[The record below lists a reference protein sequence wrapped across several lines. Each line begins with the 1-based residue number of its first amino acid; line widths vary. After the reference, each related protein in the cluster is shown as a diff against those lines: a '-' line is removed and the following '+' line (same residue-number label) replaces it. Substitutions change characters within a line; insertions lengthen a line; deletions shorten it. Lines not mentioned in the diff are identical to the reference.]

1 MGGAKAKGERGS
13 FNYRYTLSVTT
24 SAELEGGYAVVKVD
38 SKSRG
43 VPFQGRLTSPG
54 PFPLGITTI

>member
-1 MGGAKAKGERGS
+1 MMMMIIIIIIIIIIIDVKLVFFPSES
-13 FNYRYTLSVTT
+13 
-24 SAELEGGYAVVKVD
+24 VVKVD